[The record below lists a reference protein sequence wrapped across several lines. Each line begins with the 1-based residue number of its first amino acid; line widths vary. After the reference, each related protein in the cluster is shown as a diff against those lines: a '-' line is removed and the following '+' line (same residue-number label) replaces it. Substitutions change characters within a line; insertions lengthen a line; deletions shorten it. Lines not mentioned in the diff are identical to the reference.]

1 MVREGGGERD
11 RERGTN
17 IAEHGTRRR
26 AEHGC
31 HFININ
37 KEQLVIVENPVLA
50 SIWAAMARRGR
61 HLKSSNSTGV
71 EKLDG

>member
-1 MVREGGGERD
+1 MRGERE
-11 RERGTN
+11 RERGY
-17 IAEHGTRRR
+17 EYR
-26 AEHGC
+26 ATHTEHGC

-37 KEQLVIVENPVLA
+37 KEQLVIVENLVLA

>member
-1 MVREGGGERD
+1 MEGGGGVGVCGAVYEYR
-11 RERGTN
+11 
-17 IAEHGTRRR
+17 AA

-37 KEQLVIVENPVLA
+37 KEQLVIVENWFWHLYGRRWRV
-50 SIWAAMARRGR
+50 RGR

>member
-1 MVREGGGERD
+1 MRGRGGEC
-11 RERGTN
+11 TN
-17 IAEHGTRRR
+17 IERRTRRHT
-26 AEHGC
+26 EHGC

-37 KEQLVIVENPVLA
+37 KEQLVIVENLVLA